1 MVTKVWI
8 DGDLVDSS
16 NAHVP
21 ALSVGVLTGTGVFES
36 MKVVEGDAFA
46 LRRHLRRL
54 GSSAD
59 LLGLKLPENNVL
71 RDAVRA
77 VLDATTDATRVRI
90 TVCGAPAGTEAPTVL
105 VHAEHTSPWAPTSHL
120 VMSPWVRNE
129 RAASTGAKTTSYVD
143 NVLAM
148 RHARE
153 AGADEAILC
162 DTRGFLSEGTASN
175 VFLAVDGRL
184 CTPSLANGCLG
195 GMTREMICEIVDVD
209 EREDLTVENLR
220 RADEVFVTSS
230 TRDVHPVAA
239 INGRPV
245 SLVPGP
251 LTVGAAH
258 ALTELQHSTLDP

>member
-1 MVTKVWI
+1 MTKVWI

-16 NAHVP
+16 DAHVP

-36 MKVVEGDAFA
+36 MKVVDRDAFA

-54 GSSAD
+54 GSSAA
-59 LLGLKLPENNVL
+59 LVGISLPGDDVL
-71 RDAVRA
+71 RGAVRS
-77 VLDATTDATRVRI
+77 VLDATADATRVRI
-90 TVCGAPAGTEAPTVL
+90 TVCGAPVGNDRPTVF
-105 VHAEHTSPWAPTSHL
+105 VHAEHTSPWAPTSHIIT
-120 VMSPWVRNE
+120 SPWVRNE

-148 RHARE
+148 RHARQ

-175 VFLAVDGRL
+175 VFLSIDGRL

-195 GMTREMICEIVDVD
+195 GMTRELLCELVEVD
-209 EREDLTVENLR
+209 EREDLSIVDLR

-230 TRDVHPVAA
+230 TRDVHPVAT
-239 INGRPV
+239 IDGQPV
-245 SLVPGP
+245 TLVPGP
-251 LTVGAAH
+251 LTVAAAQ
-258 ALTELQHSTLDP
+258 ALTALQHSTLDP